1 MKELT
6 VGELRAALK
15 DVPDHLAV
23 RITSDSGVDQG
34 GDMCVVE
41 EAKRIR
47 YSLDN
52 NKLIPESIR
61 MVDYFSI
68 YANYYDNDEDE

>member
-1 MKELT
+1 M
-6 VGELRAALK
+6 
-15 DVPDHLAV
+15 
-23 RITSDSGVDQG
+23 
-34 GDMCVVE
+34 VE

-68 YANYYDNDEDE
+68 YANYHDNDEDE